1 MLAWDA
7 SADRATTR
15 TFGSGREAID
25 EAKDVW
31 HIPGWQP
38 VRRAAIEAAAARLR
52 AALAK
57 PPFLQGVVAEES
69 SAE

>member
-1 MLAWDA
+1 
-7 SADRATTR
+7 
-15 TFGSGREAID
+15 
-25 EAKDVW
+25 VW